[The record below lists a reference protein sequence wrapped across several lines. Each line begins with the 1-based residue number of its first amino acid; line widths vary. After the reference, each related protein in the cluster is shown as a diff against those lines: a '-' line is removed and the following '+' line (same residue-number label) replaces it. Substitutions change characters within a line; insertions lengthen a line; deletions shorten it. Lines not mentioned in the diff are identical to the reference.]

1 MSVVRMSGGM
11 NALSTNISRDSGA
24 GVLLGLAAGD
34 QGSGAAYGHHGQL
47 AMVVAYE
54 MLRHGGVEQVR
65 IREALSRLTGGRSG
79 RSRVRGAPPW
89 LHSYLEQEGL
99 KGLGS
104 GPHGG
109 MDVATRAVSI
119 GVWHRNH
126 PLDLVA
132 DSVRAANSTHTDR
145 PSAVAAAVLAGTIA
159 GISHGQYGRDLVA
172 GAWEVGQMAKDRVDG
187 DPAFDGDATL
197 LLDSL
202 KYLSSMVGEDPSVI
216 IERIQPERESLLS
229 VISAIAIGAPLH
241 QDPFAA
247 IPEVA
252 LLRRRD
258 IDIVISA
265 MVGARVGLVQWP
277 SSVANDTW
285 FAETGRRLADR
296 KKRVDDLPDL
306 FEVEDRLSHGPP
318 GGYR

>member
-1 MSVVRMSGGM
+1 M

-47 AMVVAYE
+47 AMVVSYE

-65 IREALSRLTGGRSG
+65 IRDALSRLTGGRSG

-89 LHSYLEQEGL
+89 LDLYLEQERAH
-99 KGLGS
+99 GLGS

-109 MDVATRAVSI
+109 MDVATRAVPI

-126 PLDLVA
+126 PAELVA
-132 DSVRAANSTHTDR
+132 DAIRAANATHTDR
-145 PSAVAAAVLAGTIA
+145 PSLVTAAVLSGAIA

-172 GAWEVGQMAKDRVDG
+172 GAWEVGRMAEERVEG
-187 DPAFDGDATL
+187 DPSFEGEATE
-197 LLDSL
+197 LLDTLKSL
-202 KYLSSMVGEDPSVI
+202 LSLVGGNPAAIVDQA
-216 IERIQPERESLLS
+216 QPERQSLVS
-229 VISAIAIGAPLH
+229 VMAAIAIGAPLR
-241 QDPFAA
+241 QDPFEV

-252 LLRRRD
+252 QLRRRD
-258 IDIVISA
+258 IDIIVSA

-285 FAETGRRLADR
+285 FAEIGRRLADR
-296 KKRVDDLPDL
+296 EPLVDDLPDL

-318 GGYR
+318 GGYG